1 MTPWDEAAPNKTQL
15 DLVLQRKKKGN
26 CWRCPHVICIDWY
39 LMCFQQLCKLTQYVK
54 LGTSQLSLFQEQRK
68 RLICWDKNFIL
79 WGELVFFIYKMS
91 LPEVCKSICSAQASC
106 VVPYSIFFGHM
117 NCVFSLSSRGV
128 ACPYTYWLTLPLGAF
143 GNQPMVAGSLTGA
156 ELRLMT
162 HSQMYRAPCWTAAKW
177 LCLFLWS
184 NSLLSLM
191 LTVVVG
197 YWSLAWLLLW

>member
-1 MTPWDEAAPNKTQL
+1 MPSCYMYWLIFNVLSAA
-15 DLVLQRKKKGN
+15 LQADSVCQIRNVSDVSLPGAEETAYLLGQKFHSMRRA
-26 CWRCPHVICIDWY
+26 CIFFVIQTFKHLRVMSQVCV
-39 LMCFQQLCKLTQYVK
+39 YV
-54 LGTSQLSLFQEQRK
+54 
-68 RLICWDKNFIL
+68 
-79 WGELVFFIYKMS
+79 FIYMMS

-117 NCVFSLSSRGV
+117 SCVFSLSSRGV

>member
-1 MTPWDEAAPNKTQL
+1 MPSCYMYWLIFNVLSAALKADSVCQIRNVSAVSLPGAEEMAYLLGQEFHSMRRACIFLSFKHLN
-15 DLVLQRKKKGN
+15 
-26 CWRCPHVICIDWY
+26 ICGWCHKCVF
-39 LMCFQQLCKLTQYVK
+39 MCSFIWCHCLNYVK
-54 LGTSQLSLFQEQRK
+54 AFAQPRPAALFRT
-68 RLICWDKNFIL
+68 
-79 WGELVFFIYKMS
+79 VY
-91 LPEVCKSICSAQASC
+91 
-106 VVPYSIFFGHM
+106 FFGHM
-117 NCVFSLSSRGV
+117 SCAFSLSSRGV